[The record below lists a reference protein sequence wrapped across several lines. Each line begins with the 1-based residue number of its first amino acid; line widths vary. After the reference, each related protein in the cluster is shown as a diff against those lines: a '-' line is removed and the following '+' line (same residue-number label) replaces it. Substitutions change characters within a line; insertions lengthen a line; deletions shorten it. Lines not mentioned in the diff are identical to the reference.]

1 MIRNTIRIGLGNKGR
16 EAGSDAV
23 RRRLK
28 MRPTLTEL
36 EGRELLSTFTAS
48 SAHHDGGAA
57 AIGSARSAQ
66 TQEHVFRQG
75 NSDRDHS
82 ELKRSHKPILKGHG
96 RPTLRAPG
104 PILSQTFNG
113 TTQFPSGWQQFLSG
127 SVAQSPENFLTMTDT
142 SSNYTGVGI
151 SAMKSKTV
159 PFTAVGVKTTITAVI
174 NSVSPPPKL
183 GNAIVGILSA
193 KGAELAAGI
202 DGQGVVFVVAYDPNQ
217 NIPQTVVM
225 AGTDTSTSGGP
236 VTLTCSIDA
245 TGVTV
250 AAGNLKSTLVPF
262 SKLDNFSLKTAFAGG
277 AIPAIVVAGQPG
289 PGLQPGG
296 SANFKSITVA
306 TAALSRKAPGHRPRQ

>member
-1 MIRNTIRIGLGNKGR
+1 MIRKTIRIGLGNKGR
-16 EAGSDAV
+16 ERGLGAV

-48 SAHHDGGAA
+48 SAHHDDSAA
-57 AIGSARSAQ
+57 ALASARSAQ
-66 TQEHVFRQG
+66 TQEHVLLQG

-96 RPTLRAPG
+96 RPPLRAPG

-113 TTQFPSGWQQFLSG
+113 TGFPSGWQQFLSG
-127 SVAQSPENFLTMTDT
+127 SVAQSPKNFLTMTDT

-151 SAMKSKTV
+151 AATKSKTV

-174 NSVSPPPKL
+174 NAVSPPPKL
-183 GNAIVGILSA
+183 GNAIVGLLSA

-202 DGQGVVFVVAYDPNQ
+202 DGQGVVFVVAFDPNQ
-217 NIPQTVVM
+217 KIPQTVVM
-225 AGTDTSTSGGP
+225 AGTDTNYNGGL

-250 AAGNLKSTLVPF
+250 AAGNLKATLVPF

-296 SANFKSITVA
+296 AASFESIAVG
-306 TAALSRKAPGHRPRQ
+306 TAALSHKAHK